1 MRLLFFAVFSNATT
15 AERAMPYV
23 IRDAERKIVQVF
35 DQPVTGASE
44 QIAPDSSEMR
54 AFQQDHTANTV
65 EALRRQLAESDSGM
79 ARLVEDLI
87 DALIG
92 KRVIKFTDLPAAAGA
107 KYLERLSTRERMH
120 AVKSIIVD
128 ADDII

>member
-1 MRLLFFAVFSNATT
+1 
-15 AERAMPYV
+15 MPYV
-23 IRDAERKIVQVF
+23 IRDAEGKIVQVF
-35 DQPVTGASE
+35 EQPVTGAAE
-44 QIAPDSSEMR
+44 QIASDSSEMTE
-54 AFQQDHTANTV
+54 FQKEHTANTV

-87 DALIG
+87 DVLIG
-92 KRVIKFTDLPAAAGA
+92 KRVIKFTDLPQAAGA